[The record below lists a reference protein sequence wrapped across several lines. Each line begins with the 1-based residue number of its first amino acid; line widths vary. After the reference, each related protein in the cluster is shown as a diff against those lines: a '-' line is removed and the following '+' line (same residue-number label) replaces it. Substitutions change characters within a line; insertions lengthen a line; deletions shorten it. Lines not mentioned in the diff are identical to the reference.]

1 MLMKQFLHHQ
11 PDIETFI
18 FNLMFLVLERNNAIM
33 PRAPKLSSRDLD
45 EEFERFLKESLSDDS
60 MDFTG
65 RGGKKADV
73 KKKKEDSTP
82 WWMKDDDDDH
92 FKMGRGKQTSKS
104 DDAPAQSS
112 TPSGMKWLKPKKQ
125 STPLR
130 EVEEEEEGLDDV
142 IKKKPSVKSED
153 KGKFERKG
161 ADPGAQRQISR
172 DSLENDDLDVKMQDS
187 RKRSGVLPEQ
197 ASFEDTYSQSEP
209 SGGLT
214 TPGSTGQDHLGG
226 LTTPGSTSQD
236 YLGGLTTPGST
247 GPGAETLEEMAD
259 KARFFKELEEKGG
272 SLIDYSRLN
281 READL
286 SGTMGTMG
294 TLPSAYMGS
303 PEDTGPQDKKLAN
316 LAKEDSEP
324 AVETPPKPA
333 VQNKK
338 GTKGPS
344 MLSKVALLDTADS
357 TLSPVKQPHPGA
369 SPPSGGQG
377 DAAPTTPGGFLAS
390 GTTGKALESRG
401 LSTGTTG
408 ELEALQAILRE
419 AADTPTLHLHDN
431 INDSVTKATKERTV
445 EDIINEV
452 NEGRR
457 ASNQGQDGV
466 RGFDLQPVSALSSDN
481 AEQRGFDLQ
490 PANQDSRPGSH
501 DQEGDDEDEGV
512 DGTRGFM
519 LSPVGEGQEMRG
531 FALEPASPVSRGFD
545 LQPATAEDMDS
556 LRPEFQLPSPAKGQG
571 KRRSPSKPK
580 GRYAHIR
587 SSGYGKPKSAAK
599 STWSPAEIGKQKVK
613 GSEVP
618 KRNGQDDRSQRHLLA
633 SVESFASYLQ
643 EQFGDTL
650 RKTPPLKKSSEEP
663 ILSASM
669 REAKFQSLSRER
681 ALIAEVNEWQQ
692 QWQEERRL
700 NAKMNAEI
708 ADVRREFA
716 RKEEELRLVHEK
728 EIFQLKQDNYVLLA
742 KLNSQEDQ
750 EKVRRRELV
759 SGKTPEGASQ
769 EEQMRLMQREIVQQ
783 ETLLQGYQQEN
794 ERLYSEAKKLQTNN
808 RENEKRMFSENQR
821 LQTEVGNLRELN
833 EMKDRA
839 LRNKGII
846 TGQKIQQ
853 EIAAGNTAVL
863 GAGKIAELQ
872 AEIKEHEVREASL
885 RSEVKRL
892 TQGQKELEEHI
903 EGLVREK
910 TRQQERLDQLRNGH
924 QTEFQDLQVKYQR
937 EIESLQKKIR
947 WYSENQELL
956 DRDSAALREK
966 DVEIADLK
974 EKLKKGGS
982 QGNSKT
988 SEAQR
993 RAKERAADAKK
1004 IQDLERQVR
1013 EMNDIIRRRHPNS
1026 LPALIYAAA
1035 SSSSSDP
1042 KGQQGSLEGQPRSI
1056 TFLEDKVKRLE
1067 RELEGKEEESRKG
1080 LRVVEQKYNAMK
1092 VRYEDRISTL
1102 ESQLVESE
1110 ARRQLSSHPH
1120 TSLTALEKELEGVK
1134 ERSRRQLQEAEREN
1148 GELRRKLAKAVSTAM
1163 TGGEGGEG
1171 GGKEGESKK
1180 GGVDK
1185 GLLAKLAHHELELAA
1200 KNKELELLRS
1210 TVDKL
1215 MEERFRAWN
1224 TGEGNKG
1231 KTKKS
1236 RKQDGKSEGSGEKV
1250 TGSKPYIPEN
1260 FAGSH
1265 ISDVLMEN
1273 ERLKHQLDDLAL
1285 EMEQQRVRLN
1295 ASLAE
1300 MESATRQERERVAEE
1315 MTSLRSRHKM
1325 EMERVQAER
1334 APSQTEQRISRLT
1347 NQVQAQQT
1355 TIRELQDQLSES
1367 RLETDRLAASRVRE
1381 RVMETQ
1387 VAQLREELRE
1397 ARETH
1402 SPEMKHFEDL
1412 QAKIAALESR
1422 HTQRDRDLRVLV
1434 ERAALSASEEK
1445 EQEILQ
1451 LKSLVEG
1458 KNLEIQRFRVE
1469 LEAILEVLRELQRQG
1484 VVLPLDSQS
1493 VSSMFL

>member
-1 MLMKQFLHHQ
+1 
-11 PDIETFI
+11 
-18 FNLMFLVLERNNAIM
+18 M

-65 RGGKKADV
+65 RGRKKADV

-82 WWMKDDDDDH
+82 WWMKDDDDDR

-104 DDAPAQSS
+104 DNAPAQSS

-130 EVEEEEEGLDDV
+130 EVEEEEEEALDDV
-142 IKKKPSVKSED
+142 IKKKPSVKVRLSED
-153 KGKFERKG
+153 EGKFERKG
-161 ADPGAQRQISR
+161 ANPGAQRQISR

-187 RKRSGVLPEQ
+187 RKRSGLLPEQ

-214 TPGSTGQDHLGG
+214 TPGSTGQDYLGG
-226 LTTPGSTSQD
+226 LTTPGSTGQD
-236 YLGGLTTPGST
+236 YLEGLTTPGST

-303 PEDTGPQDKKLAN
+303 PEDTGPQDKKLAD
-316 LAKEDSEP
+316 LVKDDPEP

-357 TLSPVKQPHPGA
+357 TLSPVKQPHRDA

-431 INDSVTKATKERTV
+431 INDSVTKATRERTV

-457 ASNQGQDGV
+457 ASNHGQDGV
-466 RGFDLQPVSALSSDN
+466 
-481 AEQRGFDLQ
+481 RGFDLQ
-490 PANQDSRPGSH
+490 PANQDSRSGSH

-545 LQPATAEDMDS
+545 LQPATAEDLDS

-587 SSGYGKPKSAAK
+587 SSGYGKPKSSSK

-681 ALIAEVNEWQQ
+681 ALVAEVNEWQQ

-700 NAKMNAEI
+700 NAKMKAEI
-708 ADVRREFA
+708 ADIRGEFA
-716 RKEEELRLVHEK
+716 RKEEELRLTHEK

-750 EKVRRRELV
+750 DKVRRRELV
-759 SGKTPEGASQ
+759 SGKTPEGTSQ
-769 EEQMRLMQREIVQQ
+769 EEQIRLMQREIVQQ

-794 ERLYSEAKKLQTNN
+794 ERLYGEAKKLQTNN
-808 RENEKRMFSENQR
+808 RENEERMFRENQR

-846 TGQKIQQ
+846 TGPKIQQ

-924 QTEFQDLQVKYQR
+924 QTDFQDLQVKYQR

-947 WYSENQELL
+947 WYGENQELL

-966 DVEIADLK
+966 DAEITDLK

-1067 RELEGKEEESRKG
+1067 RELEGKEEESRRG
-1080 LRVVEQKYNAMK
+1080 LRVVEQKFNAMK

-1102 ESQLVESE
+1102 ESQLEETV

-1163 TGGEGGEG
+1163 TGGEGGGGG

-1180 GGVDK
+1180 EGVDK
-1185 GLLAKLAHHELELAA
+1185 GLQAKLAHHELELAA

-1215 MEERFRAWN
+1215 MEERFRAWS

-1236 RKQDGKSEGSGEKV
+1236 RKQDGKSEGSGEKM

-1273 ERLKHQLDDLAL
+1273 ERLKHQLDDLTL
-1285 EMEQQRVRLN
+1285 EMEQQRVQLN
-1295 ASLAE
+1295 ASLAK
-1300 MESATRQERERVAEE
+1300 MESSTRQERERVAEE

-1325 EMERVQAER
+1325 EMERLQAER

-1381 RVMETQ
+1381 RVMETR
-1387 VAQLREELRE
+1387 VEQLREELRE

-1402 SPEMKHFEDL
+1402 SPEMKHFEAL

-1445 EQEILQ
+1445 EQEISR
-1451 LKSLVEG
+1451 LKSLLEG